1 MNLKTKIFALFCA
14 CFLLLNA
21 VDMLIPRSEQRVFDN
36 LIRLHVLADDNSDTA
51 QSIKLKVRDAV
62 LEECAYLFDEQENV
76 LTAES
81 EILANLEKIEL
92 VANRV
97 LAENGVDYKASAELG
112 YEEYPTRV
120 YENITLPAGE
130 YKSLRLK
137 LGRAE
142 GENWWCI
149 LFPPLCTK
157 ASSATNEDIGVNK
170 SDTRVFTSKKYIFR
184 FKLLEIFGG

>member
-1 MNLKTKIFALFCA
+1 MNFKTKIFALFCA

-21 VDMLIPRSEQRVFDN
+21 VDMLIPRSEQNVFDN

-51 QSIKLKVRDAV
+51 QIIKLKVRDAV

-76 LTAES
+76 VTAES
-81 EILANLEKIEL
+81 EIIANLEKIEL

-97 LAENGVDYKASAELG
+97 LAENGADYKASAELG

-157 ASSATNEDIGVNK
+157 ASSATN
-170 SDTRVFTSKKYIFR
+170 
-184 FKLLEIFGG
+184 